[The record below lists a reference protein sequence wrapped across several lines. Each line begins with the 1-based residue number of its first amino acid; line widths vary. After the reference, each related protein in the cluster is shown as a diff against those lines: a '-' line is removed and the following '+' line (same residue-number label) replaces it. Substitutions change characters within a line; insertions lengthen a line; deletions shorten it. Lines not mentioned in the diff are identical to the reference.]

1 MFKDTQ
7 EELERLEEELLAE
20 EEPEELPEAEPEEW
34 DFSQFDQDVFD
45 QDEPTMIYPG
55 GAHRFQQELDE
66 AQRRPKSTPPVR
78 ARNTDRTD
86 EDLEAYSDQVWD
98 PDSGK
103 DRGLT
108 YLAILAVVLTAALV
122 LVVAWWVLRFR
133 GMLP

>member
-1 MFKDTQ
+1 
-7 EELERLEEELLAE
+7 
-20 EEPEELPEAEPEEW
+20 
-34 DFSQFDQDVFD
+34 
-45 QDEPTMIYPG
+45 MIYPG

-108 YLAILAVVLTAALV
+108 YLAILAVVLTVAIV